1 LIQRDPAKAVKD
13 ALAVSLPVKVPAV
26 IVTLE
31 VPDDYQPA
39 PGKPVLLVAD
49 DGGAAVIGGPWLV
62 GSDLMEITLRLTSF
76 AAGRTEARQ
85 VLGDAVKELMALVA
99 NRKPVAQVDK
109 DLVEAVAR
117 IEGVPPMTDT
127 RDRATGAVLASIE
140 IPVLVRP

>member
-1 LIQRDPAKAVKD
+1 MQRDPARDVKD
-13 ALAVSLPVKVPAV
+13 ALAKANVLPNVS
-26 IVTLE
+26 VTLE

-49 DGGAAVIGGPWLV
+49 DGGAAVVGGPWMV

-76 AAGRTEARQ
+76 AAGRTEARA
-85 VLGDAVKELMALVA
+85 VLGAAVDELVA
-99 NRKPVAQVDK
+99 HRPPTI
-109 DLVEAVAR
+109 AR

-140 IPVLVRP
+140 IPVLVRPPEK